1 MDTKKTVSLKL
12 TETLDKVLDQ
22 IAAENVDL
30 VGRSTFTGEPNRSEV
45 VRALIATY
53 DRRRLRSHLIR
64 ARRDLTNSA
73 A

>member
-12 TETLDKVLDQ
+12 TTALDEALDR

-53 DRRRLRSHLIR
+53 DRRRLRGYLRR
-64 ARRDLTNSA
+64 AKAELTNPSA
-73 A
+73 